1 MRRILLTAAAAAFAG
16 TAMAQTVVI
25 TPEQETVI
33 REYVVT
39 HQPQPVEMPPELTLE
54 VGTPLPE
61 AIELQPLDAPDLG
74 VQYRYF
80 VVDGR
85 TVLVEPQTREI
96 VYILE

>member
-39 HQPQPVEMPPELTLE
+39 HQPQPVEMPELTLE